1 MRDEHARVAGR
12 SPVDA
17 QRPRD
22 AAVGRDAVRHARREA
37 LRVLQVR
44 RVLRRALA
52 DRRRRQATG
61 IASDAVGRSGTGLGL
76 LAALRRR
83 MDGVRAG
90 LTRLARPRFVET
102 RTEAPHG
109 NVQTGPS
116 ALATAAVR
124 PVENTLEQ
132 RVSDWTRA
140 HAEAAVL
147 KSRGLYHDAFY
158 RFWDLACTAPSITDE
173 TIALRQAFTSY
184 ERLMGKYLPAEF
196 R

>member
-1 MRDEHARVAGR
+1 
-12 SPVDA
+12 
-17 QRPRD
+17 
-22 AAVGRDAVRHARREA
+22 
-37 LRVLQVR
+37 
-44 RVLRRALA
+44 
-52 DRRRRQATG
+52 
-61 IASDAVGRSGTGLGL
+61 
-76 LAALRRR
+76 
-83 MDGVRAG
+83 
-90 LTRLARPRFVET
+90 
-102 RTEAPHG
+102 
-109 NVQTGPS
+109 
-116 ALATAAVR
+116 LATAAVR